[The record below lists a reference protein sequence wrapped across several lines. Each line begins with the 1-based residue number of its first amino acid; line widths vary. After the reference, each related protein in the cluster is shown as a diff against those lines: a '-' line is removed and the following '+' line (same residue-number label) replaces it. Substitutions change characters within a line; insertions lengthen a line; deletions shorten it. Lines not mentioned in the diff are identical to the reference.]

1 MPERELGSSWKCKA
15 IITLDIRIMCIPIVR
30 MYRYVVC
37 QYAKIMLNSHLIMM
51 KWTIVSGLAYYYIT
65 LNFLRPSS
73 RAFSREVHTIRG
85 FQIASNTAKYREFNS
100 RWEHIYFSSKFRG
113 FFSEILTRVFD
124 NSRLLFN
131 GCKTVKSNEDKL
143 LWTFI
148 SFLFFWAENGC
159 HWVDDVQN
167 IMASLGYVF

>member
-1 MPERELGSSWKCKA
+1 MFGRNNKSIEGGVCRVIMPERELGSSWKCKA

-73 RAFSREVHTIRG
+73 RAFSREVRYVDCIEYSEVSRVQFPSG
-85 FQIASNTAKYREFNS
+85 AYLFFLQISRIFLGNPNS
-100 RWEHIYFSSKFRG
+100 RFR
-113 FFSEILTRVFD
+113 
-124 NSRLLFN
+124 
-131 GCKTVKSNEDKL
+131 
-143 LWTFI
+143 
-148 SFLFFWAENGC
+148 
-159 HWVDDVQN
+159 
-167 IMASLGYVF
+167 